1 MFQKENTP
9 FSATEESLPD
19 FRKIPRDQVDRCLW
33 TSDLPVR
40 PRAMLKSG
48 DHLFMGVMPVGISQ
62 DDPHATYE
70 GRKGGK
76 IWIASAKD
84 GRKVAEY
91 KLGSPVVWESSVPLT
106 AAARTQVVSL
116 PSVPPGSGGKLCSS
130 VRAAPSLSIPV
141 PIFSTTRKPSMEAG

>member
-1 MFQKENTP
+1 DAKGTYSVFQKENTP
-9 FSATEESLPD
+9 FSATEEPLPD
-19 FRKIPRDQVDRCLW
+19 FRKIPRDQVDRSVW

-62 DDPHATYE
+62 DDPHAAYE

-76 IWIASAKD
+76 IWIAGAKD

-91 KLGSPVVWESSVPLT
+91 KLGSPVVWDGM
-106 AAARTQVVSL
+106 AAAHGRL
-116 PSVPPGSGGKLCSS
+116 F
-130 VRAAPSLSIPV
+130 I
-141 PIFSTTRKPSMEAG
+141 STTDGSVFCWAGLPATTAGQSE